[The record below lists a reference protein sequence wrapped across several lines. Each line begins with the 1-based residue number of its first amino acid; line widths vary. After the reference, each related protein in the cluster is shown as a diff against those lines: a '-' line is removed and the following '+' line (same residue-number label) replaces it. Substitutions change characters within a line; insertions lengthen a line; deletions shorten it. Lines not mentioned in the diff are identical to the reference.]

1 MSSIF
6 PSATA
11 VLVRNGQQGLEVLLL
26 KRSAE
31 LNFAAGTWVFPGGR
45 VDQDDYH
52 GDFDDENAAARQA
65 AVRETHEEAGLVI
78 DKQNLLYFAH
88 WVTPATHSKRFATWF
103 FITEIKDNGDEVE
116 VDNSEIVDYQWISPD
131 QALKDHKDKS
141 IELMAPTFVTLSELA
156 KSPTVQQA
164 LTYFS
169 EQQVNIIRP
178 KVTKTANE
186 IVMLYPGDQGYE
198 DSDQLVEGTRNR
210 LWITET
216 GWHYEKSD

>member
-1 MSSIF
+1 
-6 PSATA
+6 
-11 VLVRNGQQGLEVLLL
+11 
-26 KRSAE
+26 
-31 LNFAAGTWVFPGGR
+31 
-45 VDQDDYH
+45 
-52 GDFDDENAAARQA
+52 
-65 AVRETHEEAGLVI
+65 
-78 DKQNLLYFAH
+78 
-88 WVTPATHSKRFATWF
+88 
-103 FITEIKDNGDEVE
+103 
-116 VDNSEIVDYQWISPD
+116 VDYQWISPD